1 MSALAPRPVD
11 RPPAEASGVPAA
23 SQHEQHLKP
32 QLSVVIPAY
41 NESGNLES
49 LLVEIERALHKRL
62 RYEVIVVDDGSTD
75 GSAAELAAIAAGRQW
90 LTTERHG
97 WNRGQSAA
105 IHRGVKA
112 ARALIVAVLD
122 GDGQNDPADIPKL
135 FATLSLS
142 NCRMAIGERR
152 RRQDS
157 WLRRASSRIANS
169 VRASILG
176 DGVSDTGCGLKVFY
190 RRDFLELPAFDHMH
204 RFLPAL
210 VQMNGGTVR
219 CIPVNHRPRRSG
231 NSKYSVRNRLV
242 AGIVDLAGVLWLKR
256 RRW

>member
-1 MSALAPRPVD
+1 MSASAPLPIELPSAGTSD
-11 RPPAEASGVPAA
+11 APAA
-23 SQHEQHLKP
+23 SRHEQPQGP

-41 NESGNLES
+41 NECGNLEP
-49 LLVEIERALHKRL
+49 LLDEIEHALHTRL

-75 GSAAELAAIAAGRQW
+75 GSAAELALLATERQW
-90 LTTERHG
+90 LKCERHG
-97 WNRGQSAA
+97 RNRGQSAA

-112 ARALIVAVLD
+112 ARAPIVAVLD

-135 FATLSLS
+135 FATLALS
-142 NCRMAIGERR
+142 GCRMAIGERR
-152 RRQDS
+152 RRQDT
-157 WLRRASSRIANS
+157 WLRRASSRIANT
-169 VRASILG
+169 VRAALLG
-176 DGVSDTGCGLKVFY
+176 DGVSDTGCGLKLFY

-219 CIPVNHRPRRSG
+219 CVPVNHRQRRSG
-231 NSKYSVRNRLV
+231 TSKYGVRNRLA